1 MRVFKSFAVIAICFF
16 AFTTNAKADEYKQ
29 CAAQFDSCLKA
40 CDEKHGADTAGRAAC
55 VPTCSGKYAAC
66 DAGVAYD
73 KAKPW
78 VEEQAGKTKKFFDD
92 LMDKLKK
99 DSPESEP
106 SSEDPNAPTK
116 KSI

>member
-1 MRVFKSFAVIAICFF
+1 MRVFSLFVVFAICLIT
-16 AFTTNAKADEYKQ
+16 ATTSPQADQYKQ
-29 CAAQFDSCLKA
+29 CSADFDSCLKA
-40 CDEKHGADTAGRAAC
+40 CDDEHGIDTAGRAAC

-78 VEEQAGKTKKFFDD
+78 VEEQAGKTKKFFED
-92 LMDKLKK
+92 LMDRLKK
-99 DSPESEP
+99 EP
-106 SSEDPNAPTK
+106 AEPLDTPTGPDEPTK

>member
-1 MRVFKSFAVIAICFF
+1 MIIRTCFLMAVVAVLSVPVT
-16 AFTTNAKADEYKQ
+16 ADTTNADCAAAFDQCLKQ
-29 CAAQFDSCLKA
+29 CDIDHTDDA
-40 CDEKHGADTAGRAAC
+40 GAKAAC

-78 VEEQAGKTKKFFDD
+78 IEEQAGKTKKFLDD
-92 LMDKLKK
+92 LLDGLKK
-99 DSPESEP
+99 ETPDSTQDGPG
-106 SSEDPNAPTK
+106 

>member
-1 MRVFKSFAVIAICFF
+1 MNKITGPLIVTLAMLALP
-16 AFTTNAKADEYKQ
+16 AAANDGNAA
-29 CAAQFDSCLKA
+29 CAAAFDQCLQQ
-40 CDEKHGADTAGRAAC
+40 CDTDHAGDTAAKAAC

-78 VEEQAGKTKKFFDD
+78 IEEQANKTKKFLDD
-92 LMDKLKK
+92 LLDGLKK
-99 DSPESEP
+99 EPSEP
-106 SSEDPNAPTK
+106 AQDGTS

>member
-1 MRVFKSFAVIAICFF
+1 MRFFTVFGAAAISILLW
-16 AFTTNAKADEYKQ
+16 APAMQADQYKQ
-29 CAAQFDSCLKA
+29 CASEFDKCLKA
-40 CDEKHGADTAGRAAC
+40 CDDEHGADTAGRAAC

-78 VEEQAGKTKKFFDD
+78 VEEQAGKTKRFFED
-92 LMDKLKK
+92 LMDRLKK
-99 DSPESEP
+99 DPP
-106 SSEDPNAPTK
+106 ADKGAPANPDAPTD

>member
-1 MRVFKSFAVIAICFF
+1 MHGFRFFVVVAVCLIA
-16 AFTTNAKADEYKQ
+16 ATTNLQADQYKQ
-29 CAAQFDSCLKA
+29 CSAQFDSCLKA
-40 CDEKHGADTAGRAAC
+40 CDDEYGTDTAGRAAC

-92 LMDKLKK
+92 LMDRLKK
-99 DSPESEP
+99 EPSESEEAP
-106 SSEDPNAPTK
+106 ADPDAPTK

>member
-1 MRVFKSFAVIAICFF
+1 MRLGSVFAIAGICMISY
-16 AFTTNAKADEYKQ
+16 APTTMADEYKQ
-29 CAAQFDSCLKA
+29 CGAQFDQCLKA
-40 CDEKHGADTAGRAAC
+40 CDDQHGTDTAGRAAC

-78 VEEQAGKTKKFFDD
+78 IEEQAGKTKKFFED
-92 LMDKLKK
+92 LVDQLKK
-99 DSPESEP
+99 DPDAVPPETP
-106 SSEDPNAPTK
+106 DGPTE

>member
-1 MRVFKSFAVIAICFF
+1 MRLFLSFAAAVFFTVMSSQIVI
-16 AFTTNAKADEYKQ
+16 ADEYKQ
-29 CAAQFDSCLKA
+29 CSAKFDSCLKA
-40 CDEKHGADTAGRAAC
+40 CDDEHGVDTAGRAAC

-92 LMDKLKK
+92 LMDRLKK
-99 DSPESEP
+99 DPAEP
-106 SSEDPNAPTK
+106 QDAPADPDAPTK